1 MFSFHKQ
8 ERLNNKKRIN
18 KLFSSGKFFSQEPF
32 RIYWL
37 ETKQE
42 KSIIELLVSVPKKN
56 IKLAVNRN
64 SIKRMVKEAYR
75 LNNKALHEQVNREKK
90 SFSVAIIYMNNKI
103 PSYLYVEKKIKLI
116 LERFTTII

>member
-18 KLFSSGKFFSQEPF
+18 QLFRSGKFFSQEPF
-32 RIYWL
+32 QIYWL
-37 ETKQE
+37 ENKQE
-42 KSIIELLVSVPKKN
+42 KNIIELLVSVPKKN
-56 IKLAVNRN
+56 IKFAVNRN
-64 SIKRMVKEAYR
+64 IIKRMVKEAYR
-75 LNNKALHEQVNREKK
+75 LNKKALQEQVNREKK

>member
-32 RIYWL
+32 QIYWL
-37 ETKQE
+37 ETNHE
-42 KSIIELLVSVPKKN
+42 NSIIELLISVPKKN

-64 SIKRMVKEAYR
+64 IIKRMVKEAYR
-75 LNNKALHEQVNREKK
+75 LNNGPLYEQVKREQK
-90 SFSVAIIYMNNKI
+90 SFSLAIIYMNNKI
-103 PSYLYVEKKIKLI
+103 PSYFYVEKKIKLI
-116 LERFTTII
+116 LERFITII

>member
-32 RIYWL
+32 HIYWL

-42 KSIIELLVSVPKKN
+42 TSIIELLVSVPKKN

-64 SIKRMVKEAYR
+64 IIKRMVKEAYR
-75 LNNKALHEQVNREKK
+75 LNKKALHEQVNREKK

>member
-1 MFSFHKQ
+1 MYSLYKQ

-18 KLFSSGKFFSQEPF
+18 KLFSSGLFFYQEPF
-32 RIYWL
+32 QVYWL

-42 KSIIELLVSVPKKN
+42 NSIIELLVSVPKKN

-64 SIKRMVKEAYR
+64 IIKRMVKEAYR
-75 LNNKALHEQVNREKK
+75 LNKKVLCEQVNREKK

-103 PSYLYVEKKIKLI
+103 PSYFYVEKKIKLI
-116 LERFTTII
+116 LERFKTII

>member
-18 KLFSSGKFFSQEPF
+18 KLFRSGKFFSQEPF
-32 RIYWL
+32 QIYWL

-42 KSIIELLVSVPKKN
+42 KNIIELLVSVPKKN
-56 IKLAVNRN
+56 IKFAVNRN
-64 SIKRMVKEAYR
+64 IIKRMVKEAYR
-75 LNNKALHEQVNREKK
+75 LNKKALHEQVNREKK

>member
-1 MFSFHKQ
+1 MFSFYKQ

-18 KLFSSGKFFSQEPF
+18 KLFSSGKFFFQEPF
-32 RIYWL
+32 QIYWL

-64 SIKRMVKEAYR
+64 IIKRMVKEAYR
-75 LNNKALHEQVNREKK
+75 LNKKALYEQVNREKK

-103 PSYLYVEKKIKLI
+103 PSYFYVEKKIKLI

>member
-18 KLFSSGKFFSQEPF
+18 QLFRSGKFFSQEPF
-32 RIYWL
+32 QIYWL

-42 KSIIELLVSVPKKN
+42 KNIIELLVSVPKKN
-56 IKLAVNRN
+56 IKFAVNRN
-64 SIKRMVKEAYR
+64 IIKRMVKEAYR
-75 LNNKALHEQVNREKK
+75 LNKKALQEQVNREKK

-116 LERFTTII
+116 IERFTTII

>member
-1 MFSFHKQ
+1 MFSLYKQ

-18 KLFSSGKFFSQEPF
+18 KLFSSGKFFCQEPF
-32 RIYWL
+32 QIYWL

-42 KSIIELLVSVPKKN
+42 TSIIELLVSVPKKN

-64 SIKRMVKEAYR
+64 IIKRMVKEAYR
-75 LNNKALHEQVNREKK
+75 LNKKALYEQVNREKK
-90 SFSVAIIYMNNKI
+90 SFSVAIIYMNTKI
-103 PSYLYVEKKIKLI
+103 PSYFYVEKKIKLI